1 MITVNREGEVSILV
15 IDSEIENGNVDN
27 GTNIDPN
34 QKFFVLA
41 EFQDYLFTASLV
53 VRVVG
58 TFLSGTTAAV
68 FCTKKNKQSKDIFA
82 CALSTVDV
90 TCNLSGI
97 LFTLAQLSKWG
108 YTKCA
113 CQVTIYFWRMT
124 PTLSWLLILS
134 IAVSRYLA
142 VVKYDYFK
150 RNFTKK
156 KANGIITFVIA
167 FSTVVCLPFIN
178 TCHEIMEED
187 YSKLNGASRHL
198 IGKN

>member
-1 MITVNREGEVSILV
+1 MNLRKILQFHS
-15 IDSEIENGNVDN
+15 DFDEDADN
-27 GTNIDPN
+27 NDNNIDAD
-34 QKFFVLA
+34 QKFFVLG

-53 VRVVG
+53 VCVVG
-58 TFLSGTTAAV
+58 TFLSGTTAVV

-97 LFTLAQLSKWG
+97 LFTLSQLSKWG

-134 IAVSRYLA
+134 IALSRYLA
-142 VVKYDYFK
+142 VVEYDYFK
-150 RNFTKK
+150 RNFTKRK
-156 KANGIITFVIA
+156 IFTNITVIIVTSFMLCV
-167 FSTVVCLPFIN
+167 PFIF
-178 TCHEIMEED
+178 TCNEVHGED
-187 YSKLNGASRHL
+187 YGDLKGATRPLNG
-198 IGKN
+198 K